1 MYISY
6 SNLWKTLVDKKISKT
21 ELMELTGMSSR
32 TLAKL
37 SKNETVTTETIA
49 SICTALSCN
58 VSDVMECVSENEL
71 SFYSYYRKFG
81 EITEESEYVNTVRFT
96 FKNKK
101 IVLYLTKKSA
111 GKGTHIHC
119 RDDKTLYW
127 EQLYMFGGMSTPRRE
142 ENILVRPKRE
152 ADEIAIVV
160 IKGKPALITGLD
172 EGIFVSARKGRL
184 GGDKDIF
191 VMSET
196 AFKLFEPAF
205 D

>member
-71 SFYSYYRKFG
+71 SQTQAAQIFD
-81 EITEESEYVNTVRFT
+81 
-96 FKNKK
+96 
-101 IVLYLTKKSA
+101 IVLKKTKINA
-111 GKGTHIHC
+111 
-119 RDDKTLYW
+119 
-127 EQLYMFGGMSTPRRE
+127 
-142 ENILVRPKRE
+142 ENIN
-152 ADEIAIVV
+152 IVEL
-160 IKGKPALITGLD
+160 K
-172 EGIFVSARKGRL
+172 
-184 GGDKDIF
+184 
-191 VMSET
+191 
-196 AFKLFEPAF
+196 
-205 D
+205 

>member
-49 SICTALSCN
+49 SICTALSCS
-58 VSDVMECVSENEL
+58 VSDVMECVSEQEL

-81 EITEESEYVNTVRFT
+81 EITEEDEYVNTVRFT
-96 FKNKK
+96 FKGKK
-101 IVLYLTKKSA
+101 IVIYVTKKSA
-111 GKGTHIHC
+111 GKGSHIHC
-119 RDDKTLYW
+119 RDDETLYW

-142 ENILVRPKRE
+142 ENILIRPKRG

-160 IKGKPALITGLD
+160 IKGKPSTITGLD
-172 EGIFVSARKGRL
+172 EGIFVSAKRGRL
-184 GGDKDIF
+184 ISDKDIF
-191 VMSET
+191 VMSE
-196 AFKLFEPAF
+196 AVFKLFDPNIN
-205 D
+205 